1 MSGTQTITRKDGTTY
16 EYSGDTGIG
25 HWQRRE
31 IKIVLRNPLDHS
43 DTLTYVIEAFS
54 GSELVQE
61 WSDALV
67 NLVQNKY
74 HLEKNFCFMG
84 FPNTARTIPY
94 LLQELNKAVD
104 QINSFFH
111 EHELKYT
118 IQEVYAE
125 DTIRNGLDPSDYLMN
140 QLHNHFEIL
149 QGTVGNLSE
158 YYRVADHDT
167 KYAIRQLNIICHEL
181 ESLML
186 SLRKQETSPEWV
198 RSSQITTFLQ
208 APRITL
214 TDEMREVF
222 LENGYDREFGI
233 VYLHWPQLG
242 KTLFE
247 VFRDENAPDLD
258 QAMCEA
264 ITHQEYFSGEFN
276 IEWGNDVVAGNPST
290 PWHDQEQKE
299 FREWLIKNN
308 YDPDNKMLSLGYAP
322 IGQVRFDDLYNGQD
336 MNNMD
341 PIEVR
346 KILGRYLDIYSISI
360 LVPEWKDTIT
370 NEYNYC
376 WTDLDY
382 KEQQIAK
389 MQDGYNYSSTVSSTQ

>member
-1 MSGTQTITRKDGTTY
+1 MSGIQTITRKDGTTY

-181 ESLML
+181 ES
-186 SLRKQETSPEWV
+186 
-198 RSSQITTFLQ
+198 
-208 APRITL
+208 
-214 TDEMREVF
+214 
-222 LENGYDREFGI
+222 
-233 VYLHWPQLG
+233 
-242 KTLFE
+242 
-247 VFRDENAPDLD
+247 
-258 QAMCEA
+258 
-264 ITHQEYFSGEFN
+264 
-276 IEWGNDVVAGNPST
+276 
-290 PWHDQEQKE
+290 
-299 FREWLIKNN
+299 
-308 YDPDNKMLSLGYAP
+308 
-322 IGQVRFDDLYNGQD
+322 
-336 MNNMD
+336 
-341 PIEVR
+341 
-346 KILGRYLDIYSISI
+346 
-360 LVPEWKDTIT
+360 
-370 NEYNYC
+370 
-376 WTDLDY
+376 
-382 KEQQIAK
+382 
-389 MQDGYNYSSTVSSTQ
+389 